1 MGTAGR
7 CTNQSECGV
16 AGGGLEP
23 PDLAG
28 SGGQKDF
35 SQNTC
40 LGLRESDPMQYR
52 IYMKPRWF
60 QKRGNKVKITKTA
73 QRAVLKDIRNQLK
86 WIEQAIKDGDQN
98 WIDVYSDQL
107 SATAMELHSEVMKQK
122 GE

>member
-1 MGTAGR
+1 
-7 CTNQSECGV
+7 
-16 AGGGLEP
+16 
-23 PDLAG
+23 
-28 SGGQKDF
+28 
-35 SQNTC
+35 
-40 LGLRESDPMQYR
+40 
-52 IYMKPRWF
+52 MKPRWF

-86 WIEQAIKDGDQN
+86 WVEQAIKDGDQN